1 MKTLFLVAI
10 SCMIA
15 GAAQSQFSSL
25 PLDSQVP
32 MMEVKMKDISGRDVS
47 LRDAVQKNGLLV
59 MFSCNTCPYVKK
71 NQERTLQLAALAR
84 QHQVGVILLN
94 SNEGGR
100 DEGDSYADMQEYSKG
115 QGYNF
120 FYTVDTDSRMANAFG
135 ASRTPEIYLFDAS
148 GKLQY
153 KGAIDDN
160 PSNGNNVKRNHAREA
175 ITEMAAGKAVSVRE
189 SRSVGCGIKRN

>member
-1 MKTLFLVAI
+1 
-10 SCMIA
+10 MIA
-15 GAAQSQFSSL
+15 GAVQSQFSSL
-25 PLDSQVP
+25 PLNSQAP
-32 MMEVKMKDISGRDVS
+32 MMEVKMKDVSGRDVS
-47 LRDAVQKNGLLV
+47 LKDAVQKNGLLV

-71 NQERTLQLAALAR
+71 NQQRTLQLAALAR

-100 DEGDSYADMQEYSKG
+100 DEGDSYAAMQEYAKD

-120 FYTVDTDSRMANAFG
+120 FYAVDTDSRMANAFG
-135 ASRTPEIYLFDAS
+135 ASRTPEIFLFDAS

-160 PSNGNNVKRNHAREA
+160 PSDGDNVKRSHAREA
-175 ITEMAAGKAVSVRE
+175 ITEMTAGKAVSVRE
-189 SRSVGCGIKRN
+189 SRSVGCGIRRN